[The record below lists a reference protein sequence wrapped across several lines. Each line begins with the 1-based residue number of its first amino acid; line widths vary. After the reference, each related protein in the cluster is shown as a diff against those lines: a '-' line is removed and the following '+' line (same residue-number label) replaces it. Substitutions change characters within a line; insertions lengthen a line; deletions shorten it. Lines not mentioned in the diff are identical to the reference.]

1 MTRTHIA
8 AAAFLGAIAVTA
20 SAQTTARVAV
30 APESKLW
37 FEGTSN
43 LHGWSC
49 TAEKFDAV
57 IELDAAAVAELAT
70 ATPKVL
76 KRVEVKVPV
85 KALKCGHGGMDDN
98 LYKALKADD
107 TPEISY
113 ILATFD
119 AAPGEA
125 EGFTLK
131 TNGTLAIAGKENKLT
146 MNIVATRLPD
156 GTVKATGVV
165 PIKMTDFG
173 IKPPT
178 AMFGTLRTG
187 DEVKVNFALTIGP
200 ERSRPRSTTRSRT
213 TNSRTGSRPAAA
225 SLGRERDAARTDAF
239 LFVRVGDSPS
249 KVRFL
254 PDRAPRRSAQDS
266 GKPHA
271 DTEPTNVQ

>member
-1 MTRTHIA
+1 MTRTYIA
-8 AAAFLGAIAVTA
+8 AAALLGVLGAAGA
-20 SAQTTARVAV
+20 AQTARVPVSAD
-30 APESKLW
+30 SKLW
-37 FEGTSN
+37 IEGTSN

-49 TAEKFDAV
+49 KAEKFDAA
-57 IELDAAAVAELAT
+57 IELDAAAVADLAT

-98 LYKALKADD
+98 LYKALKADE

-119 AAPGEA
+119 AAAGEGD
-125 EGFTLK
+125 GFTLK

-146 MNIVATRLPD
+146 MDVVAMRLPD
-156 GTVKATGVV
+156 GTVKATGMV

-187 DEVKVNFALTIGP
+187 DEVKVNFALTVGP
-200 ERSRPRSTTRSRT
+200 KAI
-213 TNSRTGSRPAAA
+213 AAA
-225 SLGRERDAARTDAF
+225 IDKAVND
-239 LFVRVGDSPS
+239 
-249 KVRFL
+249 K
-254 PDRAPRRSAQDS
+254 
-266 GKPHA
+266 
-271 DTEPTNVQ
+271 

>member
-1 MTRTHIA
+1 MTRTYIVA
-8 AAAFLGAIAVTA
+8 ATLIGALAAIST
-20 SAQTTARVAV
+20 AQTTARVAV
-30 APESKLW
+30 GPDSKLW
-37 FEGTSN
+37 IEGTSN

-49 TAEKFDAV
+49 KAEKFDAA

-107 TPEISY
+107 KSEISY

-125 EGFTLK
+125 DGFTLK

-146 MNIVATRLPD
+146 MDVVAARLPD
-156 GTVKATGVV
+156 GSVKATGMVQ
-165 PIKMTDFG
+165 IKMTDFG

-187 DEVKVNFALTIGP
+187 DEVKVNFALTVGP
-200 ERSRPRSTTRSRT
+200 KAI
-213 TNSRTGSRPAAA
+213 AAA
-225 SLGRERDAARTDAF
+225 IDKALND
-239 LFVRVGDSPS
+239 
-249 KVRFL
+249 K
-254 PDRAPRRSAQDS
+254 
-266 GKPHA
+266 
-271 DTEPTNVQ
+271 

>member
-1 MTRTHIA
+1 
-8 AAAFLGAIAVTA
+8 
-20 SAQTTARVAV
+20 VAV
-30 APESKLW
+30 SPDSRLW
-37 FEGTSN
+37 IEGTSN

-49 TAEKFDAV
+49 KAEKFDAA

-76 KRVEVKVPV
+76 KRVEVKVPI

-107 TPEISY
+107 TSEISY

-125 EGFTLK
+125 DGFTLK

-146 MNIVATRLPD
+146 MDVVATRLPD
-156 GTVKATGVV
+156 GTVKATGMVA
-165 PIKMTDFG
+165 IKMTDFG

-187 DEVKVNFALTIGP
+187 DEVRVNFALTVGAKAI
-200 ERSRPRSTTRSRT
+200 
-213 TNSRTGSRPAAA
+213 AAA
-225 SLGRERDAARTDAF
+225 IDKAVND
-239 LFVRVGDSPS
+239 
-249 KVRFL
+249 K
-254 PDRAPRRSAQDS
+254 
-266 GKPHA
+266 
-271 DTEPTNVQ
+271 

>member
-1 MTRTHIA
+1 MTRTYIA
-8 AAAFLGAIAVTA
+8 AAALLGALAAVGA
-20 SAQTTARVAV
+20 AQTTARVSVSAD
-30 APESKLW
+30 SKLW
-37 FEGTSN
+37 IEGTSN

-49 TAEKFDAV
+49 RAEKFDAI

-70 ATPKVL
+70 ATPKVV

-98 LYKALKADD
+98 LYKALKADE

-119 AAPGEA
+119 AAPSETDA
-125 EGFTLK
+125 FTLK

-146 MNIVATRLPD
+146 MEIVATRLPD
-156 GTVKATGVV
+156 GTVKATGMV

-187 DEVKVNFALTIGP
+187 DEVKVNFALTVGP
-200 ERSRPRSTTRSRT
+200 KAI
-213 TNSRTGSRPAAA
+213 AAA
-225 SLGRERDAARTDAF
+225 LND
-239 LFVRVGDSPS
+239 
-249 KVRFL
+249 KVVN
-254 PDRAPRRSAQDS
+254 D
-266 GKPHA
+266 K
-271 DTEPTNVQ
+271 